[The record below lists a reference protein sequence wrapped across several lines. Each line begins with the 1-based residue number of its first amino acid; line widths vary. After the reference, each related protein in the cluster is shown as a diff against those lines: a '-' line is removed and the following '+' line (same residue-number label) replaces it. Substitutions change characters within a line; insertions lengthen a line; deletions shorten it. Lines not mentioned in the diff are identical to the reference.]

1 MVTGARQA
9 HAREA
14 DVQWARLAENRDQD
28 VERGTRAERQGEASG
43 RESGPQSG
51 RRAERRAG
59 PQSEAERAREAV
71 GSVVD
76 PELPYLTLEDLGVLG
91 GIDVSAV
98 GRVRVTVTPTFLGC
112 PATAVIQRDIVTALH
127 AHGWAD
133 AEVELAF
140 QPPWTPDR
148 ITDRGRAKLAAE
160 GYGIPARLGV
170 GAMGPGAVGPGGA
183 TAGPVPV
190 TIGSAPPMPCP
201 QCGAADTAVLSRFG
215 AAPCQEVRRCTAC
228 GEPFPALRPVHPTPT
243 QTPAPATMVHPAR
256 TSGSRTA

>member
-9 HAREA
+9 DAREA
-14 DVQWARLAENRDQD
+14 DVQWVRLTENRDQD
-28 VERGTRAERQGEASG
+28 VERGRRAERPGEASG
-43 RESGPQSG
+43 QGTGPQSG
-51 RRAERRAG
+51 PQAERG
-59 PQSEAERAREAV
+59 SEPQSEAERAREAV

-76 PELPYLTLEDLGVLG
+76 PEMPYLTLEDLGVLG
-91 GIDVSAV
+91 DIDVSAA
-98 GRVRVTVTPTFLGC
+98 GRVHVTVTPTFLGC

-127 AHGWAD
+127 EHGWAD

-170 GAMGPGAVGPGGA
+170 GAMGSGAVGSGA
-183 TAGPVPV
+183 TTGPVPV

-201 QCGAADTAVLSRFG
+201 QCGAAETAVLSRFG

-243 QTPAPATMVHPAR
+243 PTPASATTIHPAR